1 VALVLLIK
9 GLVYNM
15 KETILVLQLL
25 LLVLFSGACSR
36 ETKPDQ
42 DPAEREF
49 SVQSLA
55 KGDIDNVLDIHV
67 HEVRQLLR
75 ELMVKLYKRNPNQ
88 LKKSPFNDIDKNLSR
103 VFDKHHDWSFK
114 QLDYKEGIDAIKM
127 TFDDAYHG
135 DRVFSFIVGLSSML
149 MASYGDKTDF
159 YVLDKVDGQVLYNSA
174 RNIEIAV
181 WKLSNNKDEQGQ
193 LFLYSNSLP
202 DEEAYLSYERLFGK
216 LIANQDTI
224 AIIMESKNKRLIK
237 KIFQNMATAVFLPI

>member
-1 VALVLLIK
+1 MKIIVLF
-9 GLVYNM
+9 
-15 KETILVLQLL
+15 LQIF

-36 ETKPDQ
+36 ESKPDQ
-42 DPAEREF
+42 DPAEAEF
-49 SVQSLA
+49 SAQSLA
-55 KGDIDNVLDIHV
+55 KGDIDNVLDIYV

-75 ELMVKLYKRNPNQ
+75 ELMVKLYKRNPKQ
-88 LKKSPFNDIDKNLSR
+88 LKKSPFNDIDKNVSR
-103 VFDKHHDWSFK
+103 VFDKHHDRSFK
-114 QLDYKEGIDAIKM
+114 QLDYKEAVDAIKM

-159 YVLDKVDGQVLYNSA
+159 YMLDDVDAQTLYNSA

-181 WKLSNNKDEQGQ
+181 WKLSNSRDKHGE

-202 DEEAYLSYERLFGK
+202 DEETYLSYERLFGK

-224 AIIMESKNKRLIK
+224 AIIMQSKNKRLIK
-237 KIFQNMATAVFLPI
+237 KVFQKMATAVFLPI

>member
-1 VALVLLIK
+1 MKIIVLF
-9 GLVYNM
+9 
-15 KETILVLQLL
+15 LQIS

-36 ETKPDQ
+36 ESKPDQ
-42 DPAEREF
+42 DPVDTEF

-55 KGDIDNVLDIHV
+55 KGDIDNVLDIYV
-67 HEVRQLLR
+67 HEIRLLLR
-75 ELMVKLYKRNPNQ
+75 ELMVKLYKRNPKQ
-88 LKKSPFNDIDKNLSR
+88 LKKSPFHDIENNVSR
-103 VFDKHHDWSFK
+103 VFDKYHDWSFK
-114 QLDYKEGIDAIKM
+114 QLDYKEGVDAIKM

-159 YVLDKVDGQVLYNSA
+159 YMLDKVDGQALYNSA

-181 WKLSNNKDEQGQ
+181 WKLSNNRDEQGE

-202 DEEAYLSYERLFGK
+202 NEETYLSYERLFGK

-224 AIIMESKNKRLIK
+224 AIVMQSKNKRLIK
-237 KIFQNMATAVFLPI
+237 KVFQTMATAVFLPI